1 MKVEFTKRSREYGYF
16 IWPRRR
22 DKEFESVFG
31 NLTEADFYLGDWFL
45 GKKRIDR
52 KYRRISLGYKYTKA
66 LPESTKVLI
75 AARKD
80 LGSVIIK
87 YK

>member
-16 IWPRRR
+16 IWPRRQ

-31 NLTEADFYLGDWFL
+31 NLTEIDFYLGDWFL

-66 LPESTKVLI
+66 LPESAKVLI

-80 LGSVIIK
+80 SGSVIIK